1 MPMLYTWAIS
11 SVLRWLVMV
20 GNIIIMLAFV
30 IAIVAVLAS
39 LSNA

>member
-1 MPMLYTWAIS
+1 MRRIS
-11 SVLRWLVMV
+11 GPGSWLVMV